1 VEREMSRVG
10 KQPVAIPSGVKV
22 SIANG
27 EVQVEGPKGKT
38 VHQLGAFI
46 SVKDEDGNVV
56 VEPTSKTKQ
65 AQSNFGTT
73 RSLIQNMIVGVTE
86 GWTRGLELS
95 GVGFTAQLSGNKLKL
110 STGYSHDV
118 TLEIPA
124 EVTAKVQ
131 KTSIEL
137 SSCDKQLVG
146 QIAAKIRRVCP
157 PEPYLGKG
165 IKYRGEQIR
174 RKAGKTGK

>member
-1 VEREMSRVG
+1 
-10 KQPVAIPSGVKV
+10 
-22 SIANG
+22 
-27 EVQVEGPKGKT
+27 
-38 VHQLGAFI
+38 
-46 SVKDEDGNVV
+46 
-56 VEPTSKTKQ
+56 
-65 AQSNFGTT
+65 
-73 RSLIQNMIVGVTE
+73 
-86 GWTRGLELS
+86 
-95 GVGFTAQLSGNKLKL
+95 VGFTAQLNGTSLKL
-110 STGYSHDV
+110 VTGYSHDV
-118 TLEIPA
+118 TIEIPK
-124 EVTAKVQ
+124 EITAQVQ